1 MTQANVPVSIT
12 AQVSQVCSTIQGHL
26 SSSLQAIHLFGSA
39 VDSSL
44 KPHSDI
50 DLFVTTSGNLGESTR
65 NELMLALLEH
75 SAPPGSSASLRAL
88 EVTVVRHSDI
98 YPWKYPAYRQMQFG
112 EWLREDIIN
121 GIIEP
126 ATVDI
131 DLAILIRKVRQHSI
145 PILGPSAAQL
155 FDSVPDEDFSNALK
169 DTLKIWNTPED
180 WVGDEQN
187 IILTLARI
195 WYSAATGSIA
205 PKEVAA
211 TWLHQRLPDD
221 HQSILLEAQQAYL
234 NGRPHTLASRPT
246 AVAAFVQF
254 AQSNIP
260 L

>member
-1 MTQANVPVSIT
+1 MTKANVPVSIA
-12 AQVSQVCSTIQGHL
+12 AQVSQVCSNIEGHL
-26 SSSLQAIHLFGSA
+26 SSLQAIHLFGSA

-50 DLFVTTSGNLGESTR
+50 DLFVTTRGRLEESTR
-65 NELMLALLEH
+65 NELMRALLAH
-75 SAPPGSSASLRAL
+75 SAPPGSNASLRAL
-88 EVTVVRHSDI
+88 EVTVVCHSDI
-98 YPWKYPAYRQMQFG
+98 YPWRYPAYRQMQFG

-131 DLAILIRKVRQHSI
+131 DLAILIRKIGQHSI
-145 PILGPSAAQL
+145 PIFGPSAAEL

-180 WVGDEQN
+180 WSGDEQN
-187 IILTLARI
+187 VILTLARI
-195 WYSAATGSIA
+195 WYSTATGNIA

-211 TWLHQRLPDD
+211 TWLMQRIPDD
-221 HQSILLEAQQAYL
+221 HRSILSEAQQAYL
-234 NGRPHTLASRPT
+234 NGRPHTLATHPT
-246 AVAAFVQF
+246 AVASFVRF